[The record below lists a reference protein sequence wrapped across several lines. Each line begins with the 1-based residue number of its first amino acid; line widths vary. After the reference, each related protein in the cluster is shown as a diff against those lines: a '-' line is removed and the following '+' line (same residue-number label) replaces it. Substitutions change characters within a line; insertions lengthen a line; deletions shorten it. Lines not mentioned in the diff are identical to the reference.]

1 MLAALALGLQ
11 DHGFA
16 VVMLD
21 AEVVIA
27 VPIRSSRCCGAVAN
41 PGEEHSSE
49 DRDLPADGCE
59 TKASGRVKDLPAPSP
74 APSIALCHGRG
85 TEHGADGPGGRG
97 HPRPGCR

>member
-27 VPIRSSRCCGAVAN
+27 VPTRSIRCCRAVAK
-41 PGEEHSSE
+41 PGEEHLSDE
-49 DRDLPADGCE
+49 VFRQMDARPM
-59 TKASGRVKDLPAPSP
+59 GRVTDLPAPSP
-74 APSIALCHGRG
+74 APIYSLVPWARY
-85 TEHGADGPGGRG
+85 
-97 HPRPGCR
+97 